1 MIANSRKVRLASAVL
16 GFSSI
21 ELMIWLW
28 ISCNFVTL
36 AFSQNNFY
44 TSGRYGKRE
53 ESAAPVGEVFLAGS
67 RYGRSGMMTMKNS
80 RTGPKVSDMAPR
92 VDRFYT
98 GSRYGK
104 RAHSQFYN
112 AAALRD
118 FEEVLNYLDRMQH
131 IKKEDRMKYD
141 RNKENN
147 EDVDKQDDEQ
157 NPLVLCE
164 MFNTS
169 RC

>member
-1 MIANSRKVRLASAVL
+1 MLSSSRKFRLASATL

-67 RYGRSGMMTMKNS
+67 RYGRSGMMGMKNS

-104 RAHSQFYN
+104 RAHMQLYN
-112 AAALRD
+112 AASLKE
-118 FEEVLNYLDRMQH
+118 FEEALNYLDRVQH
-131 IKKEDRMKYD
+131 MKREDRIKYD
-141 RNKENN
+141 KNNENN
-147 EDVDKQDDEQ
+147 EDADKQEDEQ